1 MSDLLQSI
9 KQRATTKVLSSEP
22 WAPSM
27 ADVDRDV
34 LIGQLLNLAGSAPY
48 HYESSA
54 KYRATMESG
63 LPFRYYIA
71 DAPRCRKGVDYAANQ
86 GVEAGKIGQML
97 NTAELLLMVT
107 WLPDVF
113 GESILDREPIAF
125 TGNLRN
131 MEHLAATGASIQN
144 VLVGATALGYPTY
157 WSSGGVLR
165 FEPMRSHFGIPQEE
179 IILGGLFIFPK
190 DALERA
196 DNVVHGKLRDKGK
209 DPASWS
215 KRV

>member
-27 ADVDRDV
+27 ADADRDV
-34 LIGQLLNLAGSAPY
+34 LIGQLLDLAGSAPY
-48 HYESSA
+48 HYECSA
-54 KYRATMESG
+54 KYRVTLESG
-63 LPFRYYIA
+63 LPFRYYVA
-71 DAPRCRKGVDYAANQ
+71 DAPRCREGVEYASNQ

-97 NTAELLLMVT
+97 NTAELLLVVT
-107 WLPDVF
+107 WLPDTF
-113 GESILDREPIAF
+113 GEPILDREPIPF

-165 FEPMRSHFGIPQEE
+165 FKTMRSHFKIPQEE

-190 DALERA
+190 DALARA
-196 DNVVHGKLRDKGK
+196 ENVVPGKLRDKGK
-209 DPASWS
+209 HQATWS